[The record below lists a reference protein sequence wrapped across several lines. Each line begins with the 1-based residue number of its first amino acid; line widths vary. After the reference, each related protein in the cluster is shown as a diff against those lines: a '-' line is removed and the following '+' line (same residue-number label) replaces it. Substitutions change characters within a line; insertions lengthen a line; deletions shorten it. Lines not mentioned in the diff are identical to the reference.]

1 MAQQKAQH
9 KAGKA
14 VESRK
19 WPWVAAALAA
29 HTAWGAYPVLARYLQ
44 TISLLPSM
52 SLLTVGTIVAF
63 FGLVLLTRP
72 RVEISFF
79 RSRLAWAF
87 MIVLAIRVISN
98 LLAAR
103 FTLAIYVQLIT
114 LMTPFLVTLLSAT
127 LLRDRIPPY
136 TGRAIIIATIGALL
150 LMSGGI
156 GGNGSGFSLVTN
168 DWLGIGLAL
177 TGSLALALYMILI
190 RRSRRSSISGEGML
204 LIQLTTILIISL
216 PISLI
221 LGEDWGRWR
230 QLQATDW
237 LVFGAFTVV
246 VLLGANLGQI
256 SALRHLGAPMV
267 SSLLAWRLVSALFFA
282 TLLLGERLASFW
294 QLLGAIIVLLTVTW
308 YLWRQREP
316 RSKFS
321 HNT

>member
-1 MAQQKAQH
+1 MSQH
-9 KAGKA
+9 KANEA
-14 VESRK
+14 AQDRT
-19 WPWVAAALAA
+19 WPWIVTALAA

-52 SLLTVGTIVAF
+52 SLLIVATVVALL
-63 FGLVLLTRP
+63 GLLLLTRP
-72 RVEISFF
+72 HIELSFF
-79 RSRLAWAF
+79 RSRLAWIF
-87 MIVLAIRVISN
+87 MIVLAIRIISN

-114 LMTPFLVTLLSAT
+114 LMTPFLVALLSAT

-136 TGRAIIIATIGALL
+136 TGRAIIITTIGALL

-156 GGNGSGFSLVTN
+156 GGVESGFSLETN

-177 TGSLALALYMILI
+177 ISSLALALYMILI
-190 RRSRRSSISGEGML
+190 RRSTRLNISGEGML
-204 LIQLTTILIISL
+204 LIQLLTILVISL

-221 LGEDWGRWR
+221 LGEDWGRWQ
-230 QLQATDW
+230 QLQTADW
-237 LVFGAFTVV
+237 IIFGVFALGI
-246 VLLGANLGQI
+246 LLGANLGQV

-282 TLLLGERLASFW
+282 TILLGERLTSIW

-308 YLWRQREP
+308 YLWQQREP
-316 RSKFS
+316 NR
-321 HNT
+321 N